1 MSADDALRF
10 LAMLGIEYAQTFA
23 DTKRPVVQE
32 TLLMRI
38 NAASDVLRTALKDG
52 SNGRPQG

>member
-1 MSADDALRF
+1 MTPDDALRF

-38 NAASDVLRTALKDG
+38 NAASESLRSALKAGAD
-52 SNGRPQG
+52 GRPQD